1 VELASDAATSYV
13 AVVIGQKVS
22 ASAKAGTK
30 AMTQTRKVT
39 PELIERLRREQQN
52 AWGNVTLE
60 DIAVQCRY
68 GEELITI
75 ELQIEPEIIM
85 HGQADKLAPGVV
97 YHPEYYGIAPFE
109 HLPDI
114 GEVIAY
120 GINEGRVTQDIIELD
135 DGSHVQWSVRP
146 ESIKAL
152 RRWGVV

>member
-1 VELASDAATSYV
+1 
-13 AVVIGQKVS
+13 
-22 ASAKAGTK
+22 
-30 AMTQTRKVT
+30 M
-39 PELIERLRREQQN
+39 RREQQN
-52 AWGNVTLE
+52 AWGNVTLD
-60 DIAVQCRY
+60 DIVVQCRY
-68 GEELITI
+68 GDNSITI

-120 GINEGRVTQDIIELD
+120 GINEGHVTQDTVELD
-135 DGSHVQWSVRP
+135 DGTRVQWSVKP

-152 RRWGVV
+152 RRWCVI

>member
-1 VELASDAATSYV
+1 VQT
-13 AVVIGQKVS
+13 
-22 ASAKAGTK
+22 GTK
-30 AMTQTRKVT
+30 AMTDKIT

-52 AWGNVTLE
+52 AWGNVTLD

-68 GEELITI
+68 RDDSITI

-120 GINEGRVTQDIIELD
+120 GINEGRVTQDTVELD
-135 DGSHVQWSVRP
+135 DGTRVQWSVKP

-152 RRWGVV
+152 RRWRVI

>member
-1 VELASDAATSYV
+1 
-13 AVVIGQKVS
+13 
-22 ASAKAGTK
+22 
-30 AMTQTRKVT
+30 MTQTCKVT

-109 HLPDI
+109 RSPDI

-120 GINEGRVTQDIIELD
+120 GINEGRVTQDTIELD